1 MSCPTLDFNNA
12 LSTALDGAGVTPE
25 ELEGP
30 LAERFQDAFRQVD
43 GRRRTGEMG
52 FFELPSDRSTAAT
65 VQEVADGFGQWFEN
79 LVILGIGGSGLGAV
93 TLRDGLLGAAWN
105 ERTDESRSY
114 FPRIYVLD
122 NPDPDTTGALL
133 QRLDLRKT
141 LVNVVSKSGTTAE
154 TMALYLVVREQMA
167 RVVEPERMAGHFLFT
182 TDPERGVLR
191 ALAEKEGVPT
201 LAIPPNVGGRFS
213 VLTPVGLFPA
223 AITGTPAHELLDGAA
238 ATLDRCSSPNLLRN
252 PAGLLATLLHAHH
265 VQHGRPIHVLM
276 PYANSLRSL
285 TLWFQQL
292 WAESLG
298 KVRGDQHVGPTP
310 LPAVGATDQHAQV
323 QLFMEGPKDKVVVF
337 VKAEPTADVGIPA
350 LEGGPAALA
359 YLGGNTLGQ
368 LLDAE
373 RRATA
378 EALRRRGRPSM
389 TLEMGQVNAH
399 SLGGMFMFLQLAT
412 VYAGA
417 LYGVDPLDQPGV
429 ELGKVLTYGLMGR
442 EGFDAPA
449 LPEPDPRWRV

>member
-1 MSCPTLDFNNA
+1 
-12 LSTALDGAGVTPE
+12 
-25 ELEGP
+25 
-30 LAERFQDAFRQVD
+30 
-43 GRRRTGEMG
+43 
-52 FFELPSDRSTAAT
+52 
-65 VQEVADGFGQWFEN
+65 
-79 LVILGIGGSGLGAV
+79 
-93 TLRDGLLGAAWN
+93 
-105 ERTDESRSY
+105 
-114 FPRIYVLD
+114 
-122 NPDPDTTGALL
+122 
-133 QRLDLRKT
+133 
-141 LVNVVSKSGTTAE
+141 
-154 TMALYLVVREQMA
+154 
-167 RVVEPERMAGHFLFT
+167 
-182 TDPERGVLR
+182 
-191 ALAEKEGVPT
+191 
-201 LAIPPNVGGRFS
+201 
-213 VLTPVGLFPA
+213 VGLFPA

-276 PYANSLRSL
+276 PYADSLRSL

-298 KVRGDQHVGPTP
+298 KVRGNEHVGPTP

-337 VKAEPTADVGIPA
+337 VKAEPHSDVEIPRLAD
-350 LEGGPAALA
+350 GPAALS
-359 YLGGNTLGQ
+359 YLGGSTLGQ

-389 TLEMGQVNAH
+389 TLDMGQVNAN
-399 SLGGMFMFLQLAT
+399 SLGGMFMLLQLAT

-442 EGFDAPA
+442 EGFDAPDF
-449 LPEPDPRWRV
+449 PEPDPRWRV